1 MEPSPP
7 VSKDGGIGP
16 LPGCYL
22 LIVVSEPHTDD
33 HREKIIQKIRKG
45 LLSWD
50 IETTGCDLKGLEN
63 ICDSIKEAGEIDNEL
78 LLQYSTELLAV
89 EILVQPQVN
98 TLKQCLKNL
107 LVAVTGHKHLIHA
120 GYAFSSTGS
129 WILQD
134 GTFSFGDFVDAFQD
148 ADVQTVLMCYPG
160 CSVHVH
166 CISEG
171 DWTNSQIQ
179 KQIFNKNVKIIINP
193 SEKVSEVPG
202 SEAIIDCLKSV
213 LISHPLEQLMKTSS
227 IVGNIRFSRPTLYV
241 FPGGQGDCALFGVS
255 GFNMLF
261 DGGYTRKPCFW
272 EFIRHL
278 DRLDAM
284 VVTRLSESNL
294 CGVTTLLKRK
304 VNKKVYPQIGYVFC
318 NIAECK
324 QSLSDD
330 FYSSKDDLLI
340 SVITEGYQF
349 LKNLHHL
356 DLKPH
361 RCLRGPVMEPLTLYH
376 KVGHGTLEMYVL
388 SPSKDG
394 KETREFFHQWQTLK
408 EKFFSSKTSIRPH
421 ELCFPLSHFMSICA
435 IIIWK
440 PADPEDTITRIMFPG
455 SAPQNRI
462 FEGLDKLKDLK
473 LLQYRTC
480 TATSLKTTISE
491 KTEFDKAYLKSIAVM
506 KSPST
511 IPTDH
516 APFTL
521 PQDIK
526 HKLIGMGDANITDI
540 TTLSPKK
547 VQKIKLSKK
556 EEKFKTEIGK
566 KPIEDTVIQKMP
578 TTKGVKDL
586 KNLQAVEQQKI
597 EKVPKDIIL
606 IRSPIK
612 KTKEKITT
620 VKRVAKPS
628 PKRKRI
634 TSVKELSLTRK
645 IKPKDK
651 LTIKQYETPKKY
663 VREKEKIIK
672 KLKHPTT
679 KTLEQRALKRKLEMT
694 AKMRKLATQKKEKL
708 KITSKPEKDLKT
720 EEKGEKIIEKQ
731 KEQIITEEQQVAEKQ
746 ISEIEEKK
754 DETKTIETEP
764 IKKSEKTKV
773 KIIKRKKPLTQLK
786 QKKDITLITKPIE
799 TTEKQ
804 KVTKPKKT
812 TIPPAKP
819 TEITKRKE
827 TKKIPITPEK
837 KKKIQP
843 PMKKEIKEITEK
855 ADIEV
860 LKPKKMITPTSP
872 KKQKLPQKDK
882 QKKLVTKKKKIIETE
897 KQRKIKPTIPE
908 KQKKIEA
915 VPKPI
920 RPIKKHLEI
929 KTEEQKRA
937 EKEIPDTKEQ
947 PPSPKVVTKII
958 TKEEIEEIEA
968 KPAVEKVVSPKEE
981 IAEKPEIS
989 PKEEI
994 KKEIPEEIEVP
1005 EANTEELVEEV
1016 EEIVEKP
1023 AVEEAKISPKE
1034 EVVTEVVEEVE
1045 EVEIT
1050 PKEKITVE
1058 KITTEVT
1065 EEEVTEEVEVVT
1077 KVKKEVITEVTK
1089 EDVVEVAVPE
1099 PEVAKISP
1107 KEEIVTEIVTK
1118 EVTEVEVREI
1128 TEVVKEVAEKPE
1140 VEKISPKEEIV
1151 AKEVTEVVEEIVEKP
1166 AVFPKEE
1173 VVTEIITKEEIEEI
1187 EAKPAVEKVV
1197 SPREEIAEK
1206 PEISPKEEIKKE
1218 VLEEFDVLET
1228 KSFKSDIEVEELI
1241 EEFVEVLEAPV
1252 GEEPKTS
1259 PSEEFVEI
1267 IPSLEPVT
1275 FDSGK
1280 ETYVEEIIEESFV
1293 VIPDVLPEELLRDEV
1308 DDKDFVDGSYY
1319 VSDSPKISV
1328 SPKED
1333 SISKYLTI
1341 EVTEE
1346 IEEIIEK
1353 PSSEDE
1359 YFPEDDVL
1367 SSFSRKDDTGICSIL
1382 ETQKLEDA
1390 VIKEISSMTEVIS
1403 EIVSDERRDV
1413 GEILHFSPEVVSPV
1427 DRYFVEE
1434 TIEVEEVKAS
1444 ESASDLSSKDDVFLE
1459 DYKTDICED
1468 VLPIKK
1474 VSPKSE
1480 FKKEIEKGKE
1490 IYRTEQIEK
1499 GSIYET
1505 PSGKRMLVTE
1515 KEEAIREKPE
1525 PSDILKHDD
1534 VPKVEALAKTVI
1546 DEEISTVEREEPKD
1560 EEKTTDEQ
1568 TKSVTVVKKIFTMP
1582 SETDTKT
1589 DENVIET
1596 RIQEEDGTIRI
1607 IRRYITETTTIT
1619 RTTTTTTSESLEG
1632 PDETVT
1638 ESTET
1643 TESED
1648 VQRIKESKDL
1658 EEIKKM
1664 PTETETDT
1672 STKVIDATS
1681 PTVVTKHKVIR
1692 KIIRKK
1698 PDGTTEVQI
1707 LDDDDDQLDEIE
1719 ICDTDKSIEKLSPD
1733 QALTETPETKES
1745 LDTSEIVLTEAVSPT
1760 VTRKVFVTKTIT
1772 KTQTEGREG
1781 ETSVV
1786 EETVD
1791 DTADTEDVKEDSSV
1805 ITKLIVIRKIIRKKP
1820 DGTTEVVVLEGDDQ
1834 LDETVSPST
1843 ETKELDTE
1851 DISDS
1856 VITETS
1862 SPTVTKKVT
1871 VTKTVTKT
1879 QTEGSE
1885 GETSVVEETVD
1896 DTADTEDVKEE
1907 DSSVITKRTVIRKII
1922 RKKPD
1927 GTTEVVVLEGDDQLD
1942 ETVSP
1947 STETKELDTEDIS
1960 DSVITETSSPTVTKK
1975 VTVTKTITKTQ
1986 AEDSE
1991 TSVTVKD
1998 DSDMKLSE
2006 ELLVTPTTST
2016 VTVTK
2021 KVIIKKPD
2029 GTTEVQ
2035 IIDDGKLSE
2044 EVISSEISHE
2054 KSSVTKALTISESKC
2069 EEKSEISSSKSET
2082 KTSELKQVM
2091 IERSTK
2097 ETTASS
2103 SKDSQEPSSSS
2114 KTEFDVKEWG
2124 KPMGLPSPPEQSVTS
2139 HQFEQGAK
2147 PKSSTCELPTK
2158 HEKFNFEMPLGL
2170 PTPPEELTFDNAK
2183 ISTRHT
2189 TKSKVM
2195 KSSTLTKATK
2205 ASEEKRSTKY
2215 STDNVSSP
2223 TRSVTSSPKHKLS
2236 SKKSRGDKDDITPVY
2251 LDLTYVPHH
2260 ADPHYSNLEFFLR
2273 VRARYYVFS
2282 GTNPSKEVLNAL
2294 LEAKRSWEDK
2304 DAEVTIIPTYET
2316 DTLGYWIALNQD
2328 LLAEN
2333 KIDVAPSANR
2343 CTINLQDH
2351 ETSCA
2356 AYRLEF

>member
-947 PPSPKVVTKII
+947 PPSPK
-958 TKEEIEEIEA
+958 
-968 KPAVEKVVSPKEE
+968 
-981 IAEKPEIS
+981 
-989 PKEEI
+989 
-994 KKEIPEEIEVP
+994 
-1005 EANTEELVEEV
+1005 
-1016 EEIVEKP
+1016 
-1023 AVEEAKISPKE
+1023 
-1034 EVVTEVVEEVE
+1034 
-1045 EVEIT
+1045 
-1050 PKEKITVE
+1050 
-1058 KITTEVT
+1058 
-1065 EEEVTEEVEVVT
+1065 
-1077 KVKKEVITEVTK
+1077 
-1089 EDVVEVAVPE
+1089 
-1099 PEVAKISP
+1099 
-1107 KEEIVTEIVTK
+1107 
-1118 EVTEVEVREI
+1118 
-1128 TEVVKEVAEKPE
+1128 
-1140 VEKISPKEEIV
+1140 
-1151 AKEVTEVVEEIVEKP
+1151 
-1166 AVFPKEE
+1166 E